1 MCHNA
6 WWEAFKLCLLKVFLR
21 TTFWTKGDFTA
32 KKVEKNCFSKWNLY
46 RHRYRHR
53 YRYRYRYRYRKSIT
67 HRCNRHLRHLRGS
80 LPLPLRILPTAVRW
94 ASRVTLP
101 SRSLTWRTRWTG
113 SCWTWGRSRCR
124 RRRSCRGNSGW
135 RSTLPQNLKLN
146 ENIIVVLVQSR
157 PLIVI
162 MVNVIN

>member
-1 MCHNA
+1 
-6 WWEAFKLCLLKVFLR
+6 
-21 TTFWTKGDFTA
+21 
-32 KKVEKNCFSKWNLY
+32 
-46 RHRYRHR
+46 
-53 YRYRYRYRYRKSIT
+53 
-67 HRCNRHLRHLRGS
+67 
-80 LPLPLRILPTAVRW
+80 VRW

-146 ENIIVVLVQSR
+146 ENIIVVLIQSR

-162 MVNVIN
+162 MVNLINKIKDFQRPFGYFYQIWPCRKILH